1 MINHKKTCAK
11 LRFSVK
17 KEKFPLYILKKNFR
31 VLCVFREISRI
42 FAAKNFE
49 QTEIASRI
57 IKEQKIMLD
66 KQILKDQQGAPMGVF
81 IPIQSWNDLILQY
94 PEIETLDTDK
104 PQLGKNVIDTH
115 LDMAQ
120 SFPEPLKTDEVL
132 FEIFE
137 EI

>member
-1 MINHKKTCAK
+1 MRKVTISCWKRKIPPVY
-11 LRFSVK
+11 F
-17 KEKFPLYILKKNFR
+17 EKNFR

-81 IPIQSWNDLILQY
+81 IPIQSWNDLIFQY
-94 PEIETLDTDK
+94 PEIENSDVDLPQWEKDFIDK
-104 PQLGKNVIDTH
+104 R

-120 SFPEPLKTDEVL
+120 HYPERLKPVEML
-132 FEIFE
+132 FESL
-137 EI
+137 